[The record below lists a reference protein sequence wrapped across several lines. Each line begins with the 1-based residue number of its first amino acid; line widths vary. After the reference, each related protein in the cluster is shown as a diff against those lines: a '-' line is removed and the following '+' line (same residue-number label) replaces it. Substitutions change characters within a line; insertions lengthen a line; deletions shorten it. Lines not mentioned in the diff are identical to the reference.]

1 MLHPQRS
8 TSDDPMHNC
17 WNHNQQSLPPLQNR
31 RMPDHWK
38 VEFQVV
44 FPLSTILKFAFMT
57 LCTISLGHND
67 LEGMWDICLGH
78 EEIWTESK
86 DRVLNRIS
94 TITVVAGLL
103 LGSIASF
110 ATSDPPVRSMLNY
123 NAREPYMC
131 LLLAFGL
138 TLGGLIV
145 GSALLFGLA
154 KCSASY
160 FRDTLMGT
168 RSSICCTLT
177 LLAYPFVCI
186 GVATSIGATGLFVAA
201 WNSKDRLFRIGFVFV
216 LLIPVSLVFVFAWT
230 QRFLGSPPSH
240 DRYSNC

>member
-8 TSDDPMHNC
+8 TSDDLVHNC
-17 WNHNQQSLPPLQNR
+17 WNHNQQSLPPLQNRRNR

-94 TITVVAGLL
+94 TITVVV
-103 LGSIASF
+103 SS
-110 ATSDPPVRSMLNY
+110 Y
-123 NAREPYMC
+123 NFKGR
-131 LLLAFGL
+131 
-138 TLGGLIV
+138 
-145 GSALLFGLA
+145 
-154 KCSASY
+154 
-160 FRDTLMGT
+160 
-168 RSSICCTLT
+168 
-177 LLAYPFVCI
+177 
-186 GVATSIGATGLFVAA
+186 
-201 WNSKDRLFRIGFVFV
+201 GF
-216 LLIPVSLVFVFAWT
+216 P
-230 QRFLGSPPSH
+230 
-240 DRYSNC
+240 